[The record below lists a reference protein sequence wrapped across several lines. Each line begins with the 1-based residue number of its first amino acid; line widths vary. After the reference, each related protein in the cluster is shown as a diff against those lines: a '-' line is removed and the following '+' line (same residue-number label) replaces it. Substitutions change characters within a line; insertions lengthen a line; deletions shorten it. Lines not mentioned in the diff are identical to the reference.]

1 MRLFVLLTVA
11 SALFVLSTNSLAATG
26 ECAGLP
32 TCIDVPG
39 PWVAVPAQGEA
50 KFLLDCP
57 QRRGVVAGVDAQASS
72 RDVHVTFDGLLGGPV
87 APGRT
92 TTRYAFFRAVSVQHR
107 EGLFQPRIG
116 CIPSSTGGPQ
126 TTAYVITPAGPPLDL
141 AAATMLVRPGTV
153 KHATLGCAN
162 GEKLVDSWDAT
173 AFASPVPP
181 VYADAIQVERTTRK
195 SVVSVRITANEAL
208 PRAAFVQIGVR
219 CGK

>member
-1 MRLFVLLTVA
+1 
-11 SALFVLSTNSLAATG
+11 
-26 ECAGLP
+26 
-32 TCIDVPG
+32 
-39 PWVAVPAQGEA
+39 
-50 KFLLDCP
+50 
-57 QRRGVVAGVDAQASS
+57 
-72 RDVHVTFDGLLGGPV
+72 
-87 APGRT
+87 
-92 TTRYAFFRAVSVQHR
+92 
-107 EGLFQPRIG
+107 
-116 CIPSSTGGPQ
+116 
-126 TTAYVITPAGPPLDL
+126 VITPAGPPLDL